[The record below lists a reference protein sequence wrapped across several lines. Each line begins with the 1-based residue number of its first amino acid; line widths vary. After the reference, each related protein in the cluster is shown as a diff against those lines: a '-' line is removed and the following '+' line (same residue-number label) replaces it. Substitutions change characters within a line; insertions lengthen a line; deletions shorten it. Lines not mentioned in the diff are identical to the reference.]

1 MRFDYAGFAVLAAGQ
16 LVVGGSLI
24 YLKANAPHGVSV
36 PVLYHCTIDDSQRQ
50 SGLPRACIIPAT
62 CEKNARRIAEDRCHW
77 HGKTFYCVPMVKNY
91 PDIIQMEITP

>member
-1 MRFDYAGFAVLAAGQ
+1 MRPDRIDAVLVIASALTCGAFLGMYAMQ
-16 LVVGGSLI
+16 PSEL
-24 YLKANAPHGVSV
+24 SV

-50 SGLPRACIIPAT
+50 SGIPRACIIPAT

-77 HGKTFYCVPMVKNY
+77 HGKTFYCVPMTKNY